1 MHIEKITSSG
11 IVAVI
16 RGASAERIIP
26 LAYALKEGGVTNL
39 EITMENPAAV
49 EVIKELK
56 NEFDDSMFIGAGT
69 VLDEETARIAI
80 MAGASFIFSPTVN
93 ERTIKTA
100 KRYGVISV
108 PGAFTPTE
116 ILTAYECGA
125 DMIKV
130 FPASVVGPAYF
141 KNIAGPLPHIP
152 LMPTG

>member
-80 MAGASFIFSPTVN
+80 MAGASFIF
-93 ERTIKTA
+93 
-100 KRYGVISV
+100 
-108 PGAFTPTE
+108 
-116 ILTAYECGA
+116 
-125 DMIKV
+125 
-130 FPASVVGPAYF
+130 
-141 KNIAGPLPHIP
+141 PLR
-152 LMPTG
+152 

>member
-56 NEFDDSMFIGAGT
+56 MN
-69 VLDEETARIAI
+69 L
-80 MAGASFIFSPTVN
+80 
-93 ERTIKTA
+93 TIQCLLEQEL
-100 KRYGVISV
+100 
-108 PGAFTPTE
+108 F
-116 ILTAYECGA
+116 
-125 DMIKV
+125 
-130 FPASVVGPAYF
+130 
-141 KNIAGPLPHIP
+141 
-152 LMPTG
+152 